1 MHSRTTTL
9 AFCITAALYYSG
21 AAMAAGQEQQAA
33 PQAAPNAPSS
43 TTELDTITVTGYRA
57 SLEKSQAVKRS
68 ANSIVDAI
76 SAEDIGKFPDINAA
90 ESLSHLPGISVDR
103 QFGEGEKVSINGTD
117 PALNRVLL
125 NGQTIASGD
134 WGGNPTDTS
143 GRTFNYTLL
152 SPEIIGLMEV
162 YKTPEAR
169 IDEGSIGGTVI
180 VHTRKPLDL
189 PKNTIR
195 GSIGY
200 NYNDRSEEGNPR
212 GSALW
217 SWKND
222 DETFGALIS
231 ATHDKQDLA
240 RAGIEYFGYTTGANI
255 PASATITGDGSDV
268 ATARVPAGISSA
280 FFQQTRERSGLQ
292 GALQWKPNEQNEF
305 NLTGLYIKGKYNNFS
320 QARYVCPNCSSPA
333 ADGSLDAN
341 GNQVQINNM
350 RLIDR
355 ATVQDGVVTSANF
368 ADNGLAQPYS
378 QLDTIYR
385 ESTVTTKSL
394 NLRHDWSGEKWVFTT
409 QGGYTEAT
417 GGKNPEYLMKY
428 LMQDGGYNYAF
439 DGRNTAVNY
448 ENGGAANW
456 VLPGNPAG
464 LAPGQVGNVP
474 GTGTPIMQAGGI
486 AYQKSKD
493 DEKYFQWDASRD
505 LEWGPFTKL
514 QFGYKYINHNNGVEA
529 RGNRI
534 NSTDAVS
541 LTQFNPGRTPSSLY
555 DGLGASGDLTN
566 WSTASLDSVR
576 NYLLSQPQGPYLT
589 DFGAS
594 FQVKEITQNVYT
606 QLNFESGQWR
616 GNVGV
621 RLVDTTNKSEF
632 WQSNDGGAN
641 FDRVA
646 ETNDY
651 RKALPSFNI
660 AYDVTDDAVLRFS
673 AAKVIARPRYADLAG
688 TFTINSGTGDLTAN
702 GGNPDLNPYESTN
715 YDLAAE
721 WYFAPSSMLS
731 GEVFYRDI
739 SSYIVSTTTT
749 QPLNP
754 APPARPGDYQVTTP
768 VNVSDAKVTGVSVN
782 YQQTFGLGFGLQA
795 NYTFAESDSSS
806 GLNLPYL
813 SRDTYNVIPYWEHG
827 DWTVRVNYSYRSKYF
842 TQIGRLQSRDFAD
855 AYKQLDLN
863 ASYQI
868 TDYMGITFG
877 ATNLLDSTYRVFS
890 NTRDTPTAFY
900 KNGRGYQAQLNF
912 KF

>member
-1 MHSRTTTL
+1 MNSRTTTL
-9 AFCITAALYYSG
+9 AISIMAALYLSG
-21 AAMAAGQEQQAA
+21 NAMAQEA
-33 PQAAPNAPSS
+33 PASS
-43 TTELDTITVTGYRA
+43 AQSKNVQELDTITVTGYRA
-57 SLEKSQAVKRS
+57 SLEKSQSVKRS

-76 SAEDIGKFPDINAA
+76 SAEDIGKFPDTNAA
-90 ESLSHLPGISVDR
+90 ESLAHLPGISVDR

-134 WGGNPTDTS
+134 WGGNPSDTS

-180 VHTRKPLDL
+180 VNTRKPLDL

-195 GSIGY
+195 GSVGY

-231 ATHDKQDLA
+231 ATHDKQDIS
-240 RAGIEYFGYTTGANI
+240 RAGIEYFGYTTGADI
-255 PASATITGDGSDV
+255 PRTATITGDGSNV

-280 FFQQTRERSGLQ
+280 FFQQTRERNGLQ
-292 GALQWKPNEQNEF
+292 AALQWKPDAQNEV
-305 NLTGLYIKGKYNNFS
+305 NLTGIYIKGKYNNYS
-320 QARYVCPNCSSPA
+320 QARYVCPGCGSQAS
-333 ADGSLDAN
+333 DGSGNVPNLALVSQAN
-341 GNQVQINNM
+341 VQN
-350 RLIDR
+350 
-355 ATVQDGVVTSANF
+355 GVVTSATVSDS
-368 ADNGLAQPYS
+368 ALVQPYA
-378 QLDTIYR
+378 QLDTNYR

-409 QGGYTEAT
+409 QVGDTQAT
-417 GGKNPEYLMKY
+417 GGKSPEYLMKY

-439 DGRNTAVNY
+439 DGSHTAVNY
-448 ENGGAANW
+448 DNGGAANW
-456 VLPGNPAG
+456 TLPGNAAGLPAG
-464 LAPGQVGNVP
+464 STADGV
-474 GTGTPIMQAGGI
+474 MQAGGI
-486 AYQKSKD
+486 YYQKSKD
-493 DEKYFQWDASRD
+493 EEKYFQWDAARD
-505 LEWGPFTKL
+505 LQWGPFTKL
-514 QFGYKYINHNNGVEA
+514 QFGYKYINHNNGVDA

-534 NSTDAVS
+534 NTTDPIS
-541 LTQFNPGRTPSSLY
+541 LTQFNPGTTPSGLY
-555 DGLGASGDLTN
+555 DGLGASGDLTT
-566 WSTASLDSVR
+566 WPTADLSAVR
-576 NYLLSQPQGPYLT
+576 RYLLAQPQGPYST

-594 FQVKEITQNVYT
+594 FDVKEITQDAYT

-621 RLVDTTNKSEF
+621 RLLDTTDKSEY
-632 WQSNDGGAN
+632 WQSEDNN
-641 FDRVA
+641 VTFSHVA
-646 ETNDY
+646 ETHEY
-651 RKALPSFNI
+651 RKALPSFNV
-660 AYDVTDDAVLRFS
+660 AYDLADDAVLRFS
-673 AAKVIARPRYADLAG
+673 AAKVMARPRYADLAG
-688 TFTINSGTGDLTAN
+688 SFTVSSGNGNLTGS
-702 GGNPDLNPYESTN
+702 GGNPDLKPYESTN

-739 SSYIVSTTTT
+739 SSYIVSTTVAEQRPAT
-749 QPLNP
+749 PLNP
-754 APPARPGDYQVTTP
+754 AGIYQVTTP
-768 VNVSDAKVTGVSVN
+768 TNASNAKVKGASIN
-782 YQQTFGLGFGLQA
+782 YQQTLGLGFGLQA
-795 NYTFAESDSSS
+795 NYTFAKSDASS

-813 SRDTYNVIPYWEHG
+813 SRDTYNVIPYWEHD

-842 TQIGRLQSRDFAD
+842 TQIGRLGSEDFAD
-855 AYKQLDLN
+855 SYKQLDLT

-877 ATNLLDSTYRVFS
+877 ATNLLDSTYRLYS
-890 NTRDTPTAFY
+890 GSKDTPTAFY
-900 KNGRGYQAQLNF
+900 KNGRGYTAQLNF

>member
-9 AFCITAALYYSG
+9 ALCITAALYCSG
-21 AAMAAGQEQQAA
+21 SAMAAGQEQQAPA
-33 PQAAPNAPSS
+33 STPSA

-76 SAEDIGKFPDINAA
+76 SAEDIGKFPDVNAA

-195 GSIGY
+195 GSVGY

-255 PASATITGDGSDV
+255 PPTATITGDGSDV
-268 ATARVPAGISSA
+268 ATARVPAGINSA
-280 FFQQTRERSGLQ
+280 FFQQTRERSGVQ
-292 GALQWKPNEQNEF
+292 GALQWKPDEQNEF

-320 QARYVCPNCSSPA
+320 ESRYMCPACGSPA
-333 ADGSLDAN
+333 ADGS
-341 GNQVQINNM
+341 GESINNL
-350 RLIDR
+350 RLVTQ
-355 ATVQDGVVTSANF
+355 ANVQNGVVTSATVS
-368 ADNGLAQPYS
+368 DGGLAQPYA
-378 QLDTIYR
+378 QLDANYR

-409 QGGYTEAT
+409 QVGDTQAT
-417 GGKNPEYLMKY
+417 GGKNPEYLMKF
-428 LMQDGGYNYAF
+428 LMTDGGYNYAF
-439 DGRNTAVNY
+439 DGSHTAVNY
-448 ENGGAANW
+448 DNGSASNW
-456 VLPGNPAG
+456 TLPGNTAGLPAG
-464 LAPGQVGNVP
+464 STADGV
-474 GTGTPIMQAGGI
+474 MQAGGI
-486 AYQKSKD
+486 YYQKSKD
-493 DEKYFQWDASRD
+493 EEKYFQWDAARD
-505 LEWGPFTKL
+505 LAVGPFTKL
-514 QFGYKYINHNNGVEA
+514 LFGYKYINHNNGVDA

-534 NSTDAVS
+534 NTTDPIS
-541 LTQFNPGRTPSSLY
+541 LTQFNPGSTPSSLY
-555 DGLGASGDLTN
+555 DGLGASGDLTT
-566 WSTASLDSVR
+566 WPTADLGAVR
-576 NYLLSQPQGPYLT
+576 RYLLSQPQGPYTT
-589 DFGAS
+589 DFGGS
-594 FQVKEITQNVYT
+594 FDVKEITQNVYT

-621 RLVDTTNKSEF
+621 RLLDTTDKSEY
-632 WQSNDGGAN
+632 WQSPDNGQSYS
-641 FDRVA
+641 RVA
-646 ETNDY
+646 ETHDY

-660 AYDVTDDAVLRFS
+660 AYDVTDDTVLRFS
-673 AAKVIARPRYADLAG
+673 AAKVLARPRYADLAG
-688 TFTINSGTGDLTAN
+688 SFTVNSGNGNLTAS
-702 GGNPDLNPYESTN
+702 GGNPDLRPYESTN

-739 SSYIVSTTTT
+739 SSYIVSTTVAEQRPATS
-749 QPLNP
+749 LNP
-754 APPARPGDYQVTTP
+754 AGLYQVTTP
-768 VNVSDAKVTGVSVN
+768 TNASDAKVKGASIN
-782 YQQTFGLGFGLQA
+782 YQQAFGLGFGLQA
-795 NYTFAESDSSS
+795 NYTFAKSDAST

-842 TQIGRLQSRDFAD
+842 TQIGRLGSEDFAD
-855 AYKQLDLN
+855 SYKQLDLT

-868 TDYMGITFG
+868 TDYMGLTFG
-877 ATNLLDSTYRVFS
+877 ATNLLDSTYRLYS
-890 NTRDTPTAFY
+890 GTRDTPTAFY

>member
-9 AFCITAALYYSG
+9 ALCITAALYCSG
-21 AAMAAGQEQQAA
+21 SAMAAGQEQQAPA
-33 PQAAPNAPSS
+33 STPSA
-43 TTELDTITVTGYRA
+43 TTDLDTITVTGYRA
-57 SLEKSQAVKRS
+57 SLEKSQSVKRA

-76 SAEDIGKFPDINAA
+76 SAEDIGKFPDTNAA
-90 ESLSHLPGISVDR
+90 ESLAHVPGISVDR

-134 WGGNPTDTS
+134 WGGNPSDTS

-195 GSIGY
+195 GSVGY
-200 NYNDRSEEGNPR
+200 NYNDRSKEGNPR

-240 RAGIEYFGYTTGANI
+240 RAGIEYFGYTTGDKI
-255 PASATITGDGSDV
+255 PPTATITGDGSNV

-280 FFQQTRERSGLQ
+280 FFQQTRERNGLQ
-292 GALQWKPNEQNEF
+292 GALQWKPDENNEF
-305 NLTGLYIKGKYNNFS
+305 NLTGIYIKGKYNNYS
-320 QARYVCPNCSSPA
+320 QARYVCPACN
-333 ADGSLDAN
+333 DDLKKVTRAN
-341 GNQVQINNM
+341 VEN
-350 RLIDR
+350 
-355 ATVQDGVVTSANF
+355 GVVTSATVS
-368 ADNGLAQPYS
+368 DNTQGGVNDQPYA
-378 QLDTIYR
+378 QMDTNYR

-409 QGGYTEAT
+409 QIGDTEAT

-448 ENGGAANW
+448 DNGGAANW
-456 VLPGNPAG
+456 ALPGNAAGLPAG
-464 LAPGQVGNVP
+464 STANGV
-474 GTGTPIMQAGGI
+474 MQAGGI
-486 AYQKSKD
+486 YYQKSKD
-493 DEKYFQWDASRD
+493 QEKYFQWDASRD
-505 LEWGPFTKL
+505 LALGPFNKL
-514 QFGYKYINHNNGVEA
+514 QFGYKYINHDNGVDA

-534 NSTDAVS
+534 NTTDPVS
-541 LTQFNPGRTPSSLY
+541 LTQFNPGSTPSSLY
-555 DGLGASGDLTN
+555 DGLGASGDLTT
-566 WSTASLDSVR
+566 WPTADLGAVR
-576 NYLLSQPQGPYLT
+576 RYLLSQPQGPYNT
-589 DFGAS
+589 DFGGS
-594 FQVKEITQNVYT
+594 FDVKEITQNAYT

-621 RLVDTTNKSEF
+621 RLLDTTDKSEY
-632 WQSNDGGAN
+632 WQSPDNGQSYS
-641 FDRVA
+641 RVA
-646 ETNDY
+646 ETHEY

-673 AAKVIARPRYADLAG
+673 VAKVMARPRYADLAG
-688 TFTINSGTGDLTAN
+688 SFTVNSGNGNLTAS
-702 GGNPDLNPYESTN
+702 GGNPDLKPYESTN

-739 SSYIVSTTTT
+739 SSYIVSTTVAEQRPATS
-749 QPLNP
+749 LNP
-754 APPARPGDYQVTTP
+754 AGLYQVTTP
-768 VNVSDAKVTGVSVN
+768 TNASDAKVKGASIN

-795 NYTFAESDSSS
+795 NYTFAKSDAST

-842 TQIGRLQSRDFAD
+842 TQLGRLASEDFAD
-855 AYKQLDLN
+855 SYKQLDLT

-868 TDYMGITFG
+868 TDYMGVTFG
-877 ATNLLDSTYRVFS
+877 ATNLLDSTYKLYS
-890 NTRDTPTAFY
+890 GTRDTPTAFY

>member
-9 AFCITAALYYSG
+9 ALCITAALYCSG
-21 AAMAAGQEQQAA
+21 SAMAAGQEQQA
-33 PQAAPNAPSS
+33 PAATPSA

-57 SLEKSQAVKRS
+57 SLEKSQSVKRS

-195 GSIGY
+195 GSVGY

-240 RAGIEYFGYTTGANI
+240 RAGIEYFGYTTGQGI
-255 PASATITGDGSDV
+255 PPTATITGDGSDV

-280 FFQQTRERSGLQ
+280 FFQQTRERSGVQ

-320 QARYVCPNCSSPA
+320 QARYVCPACNDDRQKITS
-333 ADGSLDAN
+333 AN
-341 GNQVQINNM
+341 VEN
-350 RLIDR
+350 
-355 ATVQDGVVTSANF
+355 GVVTSATVSDG
-368 ADNGLAQPYS
+368 AAGQPYA
-378 QLDTIYR
+378 QLDANYR

-394 NLRHDWSGEKWVFTT
+394 NLRHDWSGEKWVFTSQVGST
-409 QGGYTEAT
+409 QAT
-417 GGKNPEYLMKY
+417 GGKNPEYLMKF

-439 DGRNTAVNY
+439 DGQNTSVNY
-448 ENGGAANW
+448 DNGGASNW

-464 LAPGQVGNVP
+464 LAPGQQGNIP
-474 GTGTPIMQAGGI
+474 GTNTGIMQAGGI

-493 DEKYFQWDASRD
+493 EEKYFQWDASRD

-514 QFGYKYINHNNGVEA
+514 QFGYKYINHNNGVDA

-541 LTQFNPGRTPSSLY
+541 LTQFNPGSTPSSLY
-555 DGLGASGDLTN
+555 DGLGASGDLTT
-566 WSTASLDSVR
+566 WPTANLNAVR
-576 NYLLSQPQGPYLT
+576 NYLLSQPQGPYRT

-621 RLVDTTNKSEF
+621 RLVDTTDKSEF
-632 WQSNDGGAN
+632 WQSNDGGTN

-660 AYDVTDDAVLRFS
+660 AYDITDDTVLRFS

-702 GGNPDLNPYESTN
+702 GGNPDLKPYESTN

-749 QPLNP
+749 QQLNP
-754 APPARPGDYQVTTP
+754 APPAIAGLYQVTTP
-768 VNVSDAKVTGVSVN
+768 VNVSDAKVKGVSVN

-842 TQIGRLQSRDFAD
+842 TQIGRLESRDFAD

>member
-1 MHSRTTTL
+1 
-9 AFCITAALYYSG
+9 
-21 AAMAAGQEQQAA
+21 MAAGQEQQA
-33 PQAAPNAPSS
+33 PAATPSA

-57 SLEKSQAVKRS
+57 SLEKSQSVKRS

-195 GSIGY
+195 GSVGY

-268 ATARVPAGISSA
+268 ATARVPAGINSA
-280 FFQQTRERSGLQ
+280 FFQQTRERSGVQ

-320 QARYVCPNCSSPA
+320 ESRYVCPACNNDLQKVTS
-333 ADGSLDAN
+333 AN
-341 GNQVQINNM
+341 VQN
-350 RLIDR
+350 
-355 ATVQDGVVTSANF
+355 GVVTSATF
-368 ADNGLAQPYS
+368 GDGAAGQPYA
-378 QLDTIYR
+378 QLDANYR

-409 QGGYTEAT
+409 QVGDTKAT
-417 GGKNPEYLMKY
+417 GGKNPEYLMKF
-428 LMQDGGYNYAF
+428 LMTDGGYNYAF
-439 DGRNTAVNY
+439 DGQNTAVNY
-448 ENGGAANW
+448 DNGGASNW
-456 VLPGNPAG
+456 TLPGSPAG
-464 LAPGQVGNVP
+464 LPAGSQDSSA
-474 GTGTPIMQAGGI
+474 MQAGGI
-486 AYQKSKD
+486 FYQKSTD
-493 DEKYFQWDASRD
+493 EEKYFQWDAARD
-505 LEWGPFTKL
+505 LELGPFTKL
-514 QFGYKYINHNNGVEA
+514 LFGYKYINHNNGVDA

-534 NSTDAVS
+534 NTTDAIS
-541 LTQFNPGRTPSSLY
+541 LTQFNPGTTPSGLY
-555 DGLGASGDLTN
+555 DGLGASGDLTT
-566 WSTASLDSVR
+566 WPTASLNSIR
-576 NYLLSQPQGPYLT
+576 NYLLSQPQGAYRPDY
-589 DFGAS
+589 GSS
-594 FQVKEITQNVYT
+594 FEVKEITQNFYT
-606 QLNFESGQWR
+606 QLNYETGKWR

-621 RLVDTTNKSEF
+621 RLVDTTDKSLY
-632 WQSNDGGAN
+632 WQTADGGTN
-641 FDRVA
+641 YSRVA

-660 AYDVTDDAVLRFS
+660 AYDITDDAVLRFS
-673 AAKVIARPRYADLAG
+673 AAKVIARPRYGDLAG
-688 TFTINSGTGDLTAN
+688 TFSINSANGNLTAG
-702 GGNPDLNPYESTN
+702 GGNPDLKPYESTN

-739 SSYIVSTTTT
+739 SSYIVNTTSQQQLTDPISGNSGLYT
-749 QPLNP
+749 
-754 APPARPGDYQVTTP
+754 VTSP
-768 VNVSDAKVTGVSVN
+768 INVSDAKVKGVSVN
-782 YQQTFGLGFGLQA
+782 YQQSLGLGFGVQA

-813 SRDTYNVIPYWEHG
+813 SRDTYNIIPYWEHG
-827 DWTVRVNYSYRSKYF
+827 DWMVRVNYSFRSKYF
-842 TQIGRLQSRDFAD
+842 TQIGRLASQDFAD
-855 AYKQLDLN
+855 SYKQLDLT

-877 ATNLLDSTYRVFS
+877 ATNLLDSTYRLFS
-890 NTRDTPTAFY
+890 NTRSTPTAFY

>member
-1 MHSRTTTL
+1 
-9 AFCITAALYYSG
+9 
-21 AAMAAGQEQQAA
+21 MAAGQEQQAA
-33 PQAAPNAPSS
+33 AGTTPSA

-195 GSIGY
+195 GSVGY

-268 ATARVPAGISSA
+268 ATARVPAGINSA
-280 FFQQTRERSGLQ
+280 FFQQTRERSGVQ

-305 NLTGLYIKGKYNNFS
+305 NLTGLYIKGEYNNFS
-320 QARYVCPNCSSPA
+320 ESRYVCPACNNDLQKVTS
-333 ADGSLDAN
+333 AN
-341 GNQVQINNM
+341 VQN
-350 RLIDR
+350 
-355 ATVQDGVVTSANF
+355 GVVTSATF
-368 ADNGLAQPYS
+368 GDGAAGQPYA
-378 QLDTIYR
+378 QLDANYR

-409 QGGYTEAT
+409 QVGDTKAT
-417 GGKNPEYLMKY
+417 GGKNPEYLMKF
-428 LMQDGGYNYAF
+428 LMTDGGYNYAF
-439 DGRNTAVNY
+439 DGQNTAVNY
-448 ENGGAANW
+448 DNGGASNW
-456 VLPGNPAG
+456 TLPGSPAG
-464 LAPGQVGNVP
+464 LPAGSQDSSA
-474 GTGTPIMQAGGI
+474 MQAGGI
-486 AYQKSKD
+486 FYQKSTD
-493 DEKYFQWDASRD
+493 EEKYFQWDAARD
-505 LEWGPFTKL
+505 LELGPFTKL
-514 QFGYKYINHNNGVEA
+514 LFGYKYINHNNGVDA

-534 NSTDAVS
+534 NTTDAIS
-541 LTQFNPGRTPSSLY
+541 LTQFNPGTTPSGLY
-555 DGLGASGDLTN
+555 DGLGASGDLTT
-566 WSTASLDSVR
+566 WPTASLNSIR
-576 NYLLSQPQGPYLT
+576 NYLLSQPQGPYRP
-589 DFGAS
+589 DYGSS
-594 FQVKEITQNVYT
+594 FEVKEITQNFYT
-606 QLNFESGQWR
+606 QLNYETGKWR

-621 RLVDTTNKSEF
+621 RLVDTTDKSLY
-632 WQSNDGGAN
+632 WQTADGGTN
-641 FDRVA
+641 YSRVA
-646 ETNDY
+646 ENNDY

-660 AYDVTDDAVLRFS
+660 AYDITDDAVLRFS
-673 AAKVIARPRYADLAG
+673 AAKVIARPRYGDLAG
-688 TFTINSGTGDLTAN
+688 TFSINSANGNLTAG
-702 GGNPDLNPYESTN
+702 GGNPDLKPYESTN

-739 SSYIVSTTTT
+739 SSYIVNTTSQQQLTDPISGNSGIYT
-749 QPLNP
+749 
-754 APPARPGDYQVTTP
+754 VTSP
-768 VNVSDAKVTGVSVN
+768 INVSDAKVKGVSVN
-782 YQQTFGLGFGLQA
+782 YQQSLGLGFGVQA

-813 SRDTYNVIPYWEHG
+813 SRDTYNIIPYWEHG
-827 DWTVRVNYSYRSKYF
+827 DWMVRVNYSFRSKYF
-842 TQIGRLQSRDFAD
+842 TQIGRLASQDFAD
-855 AYKQLDLN
+855 SYKQLDLT

-877 ATNLLDSTYRVFS
+877 ATNLLDSTYRLFS
-890 NTRDTPTAFY
+890 NTRSTPTAFY

>member
-9 AFCITAALYYSG
+9 ALCITAALYCSG
-21 AAMAAGQEQQAA
+21 SAMAAGQEQQAT
-33 PQAAPNAPSS
+33 PSAPSA

-240 RAGIEYFGYTTGANI
+240 RAGIEYFGYTTGEGI

-320 QARYVCPNCSSPA
+320 QARYVCPACNDDRQKITS
-333 ADGSLDAN
+333 AN
-341 GNQVQINNM
+341 VEN
-350 RLIDR
+350 
-355 ATVQDGVVTSANF
+355 GVVTSATVSDG
-368 ADNGLAQPYS
+368 AAGQPYA
-378 QLDTIYR
+378 QLDANYR

-409 QGGYTEAT
+409 QVGNTEAT
-417 GGKNPEYLMKY
+417 GGKNPEYLMKF

-439 DGRNTAVNY
+439 DGQNTAVNY
-448 ENGGAANW
+448 DNGGASNW

-464 LAPGQVGNVP
+464 LAPGQQGNVP
-474 GTGTPIMQAGGI
+474 GTNNGIMQAGGI

-493 DEKYFQWDASRD
+493 EEKYFQWDASRD
-505 LEWGPFTKL
+505 LELGPFTKL
-514 QFGYKYINHNNGVEA
+514 QFGYKYINHNNGVDA

-541 LTQFNPGRTPSSLY
+541 LTQFNPGSTPSSLY
-555 DGLGASGDLTN
+555 DGLGASGDLTT
-566 WSTASLDSVR
+566 WPTASLNSVR
-576 NYLLSQPQGPYLT
+576 NYLLSQPQGPYRT

-621 RLVDTTNKSEF
+621 RLVDTTDKSEF
-632 WQSNDGGAN
+632 WQSNDGGTN

-660 AYDVTDDAVLRFS
+660 AYDITDDTVLRFS

-702 GGNPDLNPYESTN
+702 GGNPDLKPYESTN

-739 SSYIVSTTTT
+739 SSYIVSTTTS
-749 QPLNP
+749 QQLNP
-754 APPARPGDYQVTTP
+754 APPAIAGLYQVTTP

>member
-9 AFCITAALYYSG
+9 ALCITAALYCSG
-21 AAMAAGQEQQAA
+21 SAMAAGQEQQA
-33 PQAAPNAPSS
+33 PAATPSA

-57 SLEKSQAVKRS
+57 SLEKSQSVKRS

-195 GSIGY
+195 GSVGY

-268 ATARVPAGISSA
+268 ATARVPAGINSA
-280 FFQQTRERSGLQ
+280 FFQQTRERSGVQ

-320 QARYVCPNCSSPA
+320 ESRYVCPACNNDLQKVTS
-333 ADGSLDAN
+333 AN
-341 GNQVQINNM
+341 VQN
-350 RLIDR
+350 
-355 ATVQDGVVTSANF
+355 GVVTSATF
-368 ADNGLAQPYS
+368 GDGAAGQPYA
-378 QLDTIYR
+378 QLDANYR

-409 QGGYTEAT
+409 QVGDTKAT
-417 GGKNPEYLMKY
+417 GGKNPEYLMKF
-428 LMQDGGYNYAF
+428 LMTDGGYNYAF
-439 DGRNTAVNY
+439 DGQNTAVNY
-448 ENGGAANW
+448 DNGGASNW
-456 VLPGNPAG
+456 TLPGSPAG
-464 LAPGQVGNVP
+464 LPAGSQDSSA
-474 GTGTPIMQAGGI
+474 MQAGGI
-486 AYQKSKD
+486 FYQKSTD
-493 DEKYFQWDASRD
+493 EEKYFQWDAARD
-505 LEWGPFTKL
+505 LELGPFTKL
-514 QFGYKYINHNNGVEA
+514 LFGYKYINHNNGVDA

-534 NSTDAVS
+534 NTTDAIS
-541 LTQFNPGRTPSSLY
+541 LTQFNPGTTPSGLY
-555 DGLGASGDLTN
+555 DGLGASGDLTT
-566 WSTASLDSVR
+566 WPTASLNSIR
-576 NYLLSQPQGPYLT
+576 NYLLSQPQGAYRPDY
-589 DFGAS
+589 GSS
-594 FQVKEITQNVYT
+594 FEVKEITQNFYT
-606 QLNFESGQWR
+606 QLNYETGKWR

-621 RLVDTTNKSEF
+621 RLVDTTDKSLY
-632 WQSNDGGAN
+632 WQTADGGTN
-641 FDRVA
+641 YSRVA

-660 AYDVTDDAVLRFS
+660 AYDITDDAVLRFS
-673 AAKVIARPRYADLAG
+673 AAKVIARPRYGDLAG
-688 TFTINSGTGDLTAN
+688 TFSINSANGNLTAG
-702 GGNPDLNPYESTN
+702 GGNPDLKPYESTN

-739 SSYIVSTTTT
+739 SSYIVNTTSQQQLTDPISGNSGIYT
-749 QPLNP
+749 
-754 APPARPGDYQVTTP
+754 VTSP
-768 VNVSDAKVTGVSVN
+768 INVSDAKVKGVSVN
-782 YQQTFGLGFGLQA
+782 YQQSLGLGFGVQA

-813 SRDTYNVIPYWEHG
+813 SRDTYNIIPYWEHG
-827 DWTVRVNYSYRSKYF
+827 DWMVRVNYSFRSKYF
-842 TQIGRLQSRDFAD
+842 TQIGRLASQDFAD
-855 AYKQLDLN
+855 SYKQLDLT

-877 ATNLLDSTYRVFS
+877 ATNLLDSTYRLFS
-890 NTRDTPTAFY
+890 NTRSTPTAFY

>member
-9 AFCITAALYYSG
+9 ALCITAALYCSG
-21 AAMAAGQEQQAA
+21 SAMAAGQEQQAPA
-33 PQAAPNAPSS
+33 GTTPSA

-240 RAGIEYFGYTTGANI
+240 RAGIEYFGYTTGAGI
-255 PASATITGDGSDV
+255 PPTATITGDGSDV

-320 QARYVCPNCSSPA
+320 QARYVCPACN
-333 ADGSLDAN
+333 DDRQKITQAN
-341 GNQVQINNM
+341 VQN
-350 RLIDR
+350 
-355 ATVQDGVVTSANF
+355 GVVTSATVSDG
-368 ADNGLAQPYS
+368 AAGQPYA
-378 QLDTIYR
+378 QLDANYR

-409 QGGYTEAT
+409 QAGYTEAT

-439 DGRNTAVNY
+439 DGSNTSVNY
-448 ENGGAANW
+448 DNGGASNW
-456 VLPGNPAG
+456 ALPGNPAG
-464 LAPGQVGNVP
+464 LAPGQEGNIP
-474 GTGTPIMQAGGI
+474 GTTTGIMQAGGI

-493 DEKYFQWDASRD
+493 DEKYFQWDAARD

-514 QFGYKYINHNNGVEA
+514 QFGYKYINHNNGVDA

-534 NSTDAVS
+534 NTTDPVS
-541 LTQFNPGRTPSSLY
+541 LTQFNPGTTPSSLY
-555 DGLGASGDLTN
+555 DGLGASGDLTT
-566 WSTASLDSVR
+566 WPTANLGAVR
-576 NYLLSQPQGPYLT
+576 SYLLSQPQGPYRT

-594 FQVKEITQNVYT
+594 FDVKEITQNVYT
-606 QLNFESGQWR
+606 QLNYETGKWR

-621 RLVDTTNKSEF
+621 RLVDTTDKSQF
-632 WQSNDGGAN
+632 WQSNDGGTS
-641 FDRVA
+641 FQRVA

-660 AYDVTDDAVLRFS
+660 AYDITDDTVLRFS

-688 TFTINSGTGDLTAN
+688 TFTVNSGNGNLTAN
-702 GGNPDLNPYESTN
+702 GGNPDLKPYESTN

-739 SSYIVSTTTT
+739 SSYIVNTTVT
-749 QPLNP
+749 QQLNP
-754 APPARPGDYQVTTP
+754 APPAIAGLYQVTTP
-768 VNVSDAKVTGVSVN
+768 VNVSDAKVKGVSVN
-782 YQQTFGLGFGLQA
+782 YQQSFGLGFGLQA

-827 DWTVRVNYSYRSKYF
+827 DWMVRVNYSYRSKYF
-842 TQIGRLQSRDFAD
+842 TQIGRLESRDFAD

-868 TDYMGITFG
+868 TDYMGITVG

>member
-9 AFCITAALYYSG
+9 ALCITAALYCSG
-21 AAMAAGQEQQAA
+21 SAMAAGQEQQA
-33 PQAAPNAPSS
+33 PAATPSA

-57 SLEKSQAVKRS
+57 SLEKSQSVKRS

-195 GSIGY
+195 GSVGY

-268 ATARVPAGISSA
+268 ATARVPAGINSA
-280 FFQQTRERSGLQ
+280 FFQQTRERSGVQ

-320 QARYVCPNCSSPA
+320 ESRYVCPACNNDLQKVTS
-333 ADGSLDAN
+333 AN
-341 GNQVQINNM
+341 VQN
-350 RLIDR
+350 
-355 ATVQDGVVTSANF
+355 GVVTSATF
-368 ADNGLAQPYS
+368 GDGAAGQPYA
-378 QLDTIYR
+378 QLDANYR

-409 QGGYTEAT
+409 QVGDTKAT
-417 GGKNPEYLMKY
+417 GGKNPEYLMKF
-428 LMQDGGYNYAF
+428 LMTDGGYNYAF
-439 DGRNTAVNY
+439 DGQNTAVNY
-448 ENGGAANW
+448 DNGGASNW
-456 VLPGNPAG
+456 TLPGSPAG
-464 LAPGQVGNVP
+464 LPAGSQDSSA
-474 GTGTPIMQAGGI
+474 MQAGGI
-486 AYQKSKD
+486 FYQKSTD
-493 DEKYFQWDASRD
+493 EEKYFQWDAARD
-505 LEWGPFTKL
+505 LELGPFTKL
-514 QFGYKYINHNNGVEA
+514 LFGYKYINHNNGVDA

-534 NSTDAVS
+534 NTTDAIS
-541 LTQFNPGRTPSSLY
+541 LTQFNPGTTPSGLY
-555 DGLGASGDLTN
+555 DGLGASGDLTT
-566 WSTASLDSVR
+566 WPTASLNSIR
-576 NYLLSQPQGPYLT
+576 NYLLSQPQGPYRP
-589 DFGAS
+589 DYGSS
-594 FQVKEITQNVYT
+594 FEVKEITQNFYT
-606 QLNFESGQWR
+606 QLNYETGKWR

-621 RLVDTTNKSEF
+621 RLVDTTDKSLY
-632 WQSNDGGAN
+632 WQTADGGTN
-641 FDRVA
+641 YSRVA

-660 AYDVTDDAVLRFS
+660 AYDITDDAVLRFS
-673 AAKVIARPRYADLAG
+673 AAKVIARPRYGDLAG
-688 TFTINSGTGDLTAN
+688 TFSINSANGNLTAG
-702 GGNPDLNPYESTN
+702 GGNPDLKPYESTN

-739 SSYIVSTTTT
+739 SSYIVNTTSQQQLTDPISGNSGIYT
-749 QPLNP
+749 
-754 APPARPGDYQVTTP
+754 VTSP
-768 VNVSDAKVTGVSVN
+768 INVSDAKVKGVSVN
-782 YQQTFGLGFGLQA
+782 YQQSLGLGFGVQA

-813 SRDTYNVIPYWEHG
+813 SRDTYNIIPYWEHG
-827 DWTVRVNYSYRSKYF
+827 DWMVRVNYSFRSKYF
-842 TQIGRLQSRDFAD
+842 TQIGRLASQDFAD
-855 AYKQLDLN
+855 SYKQLDLT

-877 ATNLLDSTYRVFS
+877 ATNLLDSTYRLFS
-890 NTRDTPTAFY
+890 NTRSTPTAFY

>member
-9 AFCITAALYYSG
+9 ALCITAALYCSG
-21 AAMAAGQEQQAA
+21 SAMAAGQEQQAPA
-33 PQAAPNAPSS
+33 GTTPSA

-189 PKNTIR
+189 PKNTVR
-195 GSIGY
+195 GSVGY

-240 RAGIEYFGYTTGANI
+240 RAGIEYFGYTTGEGI

-320 QARYVCPNCSSPA
+320 QARYVCPACN
-333 ADGSLDAN
+333 DDRQKITQAN
-341 GNQVQINNM
+341 VQN
-350 RLIDR
+350 
-355 ATVQDGVVTSANF
+355 GVVTSATVSDG
-368 ADNGLAQPYS
+368 AAGQPYA
-378 QLDTIYR
+378 QLDANYR

-409 QGGYTEAT
+409 QAGYTEAT

-439 DGRNTAVNY
+439 DGRNTSVNY
-448 ENGGAANW
+448 DNGGASNW
-456 VLPGNPAG
+456 ALPGNPAG
-464 LAPGQVGNVP
+464 LAPGQEGNIP
-474 GTGTPIMQAGGI
+474 GTTTGIMQAGGI

-493 DEKYFQWDASRD
+493 DEKYFQWDAARD

-514 QFGYKYINHNNGVEA
+514 QFGYKYINHNNGVDA

-534 NSTDAVS
+534 NTTDPVS
-541 LTQFNPGRTPSSLY
+541 LTQFNPGGTPSSLY
-555 DGLGASGDLTN
+555 DGLGASGDLTT
-566 WSTASLDSVR
+566 WPTANLSAVR
-576 NYLLSQPQGPYLT
+576 SYLLSQPQGAYRT

-594 FQVKEITQNVYT
+594 FDVKEITQNVYT

-621 RLVDTTNKSEF
+621 RLVDTTDKSQF
-632 WQSNDGGAN
+632 WQSNDGGTS
-641 FDRVA
+641 FQRVA

-660 AYDVTDDAVLRFS
+660 AYDITDDTVLRFS

-688 TFTINSGTGDLTAN
+688 TFTVNSGNGNLTAN
-702 GGNPDLNPYESTN
+702 GGNPDLKPYESTN

-739 SSYIVSTTTT
+739 SSYIVNTTVT
-749 QPLNP
+749 QQLNP
-754 APPARPGDYQVTTP
+754 APPAVAGLYQVTTP
-768 VNVSDAKVTGVSVN
+768 VNVSDAKVKGVSVN
-782 YQQTFGLGFGLQA
+782 YQQSFGLGFGLQA

-842 TQIGRLQSRDFAD
+842 TQIGRLESRDFAD

>member
-9 AFCITAALYYSG
+9 ALCITAALYCSG
-21 AAMAAGQEQQAA
+21 SAMAAGQEQQAPA
-33 PQAAPNAPSS
+33 GTTPSA

-189 PKNTIR
+189 PKNTVR
-195 GSIGY
+195 GSVGY

-240 RAGIEYFGYTTGANI
+240 RAGIEYFGYTTGAGI
-255 PASATITGDGSDV
+255 PPTATITGDGSDV

-292 GALQWKPNEQNEF
+292 GALQWKPDEQNEF
-305 NLTGLYIKGKYNNFS
+305 NLTGIYIKGKYNNFS
-320 QARYVCPNCSSPA
+320 QARYVCPACN
-333 ADGSLDAN
+333 DDRQKITQAN
-341 GNQVQINNM
+341 VQN
-350 RLIDR
+350 
-355 ATVQDGVVTSANF
+355 GVVTSATVS
-368 ADNGLAQPYS
+368 DNTRGGVNDQPYA
-378 QLDTIYR
+378 QLDANYR
-385 ESTVTTKSL
+385 DSTVTTKSL

-409 QGGYTEAT
+409 QVGDTQAT
-417 GGKNPEYLMKY
+417 GGKNPEYLMKF

-439 DGRNTAVNY
+439 DGSHTAVNY
-448 ENGGAANW
+448 DNGGASNW
-456 VLPGNPAG
+456 TLPGNAAGLPAG
-464 LAPGQVGNVP
+464 STANGV
-474 GTGTPIMQAGGI
+474 MQAGGI
-486 AYQKSKD
+486 YYQKSKD
-493 DEKYFQWDASRD
+493 EEKYFQWDAARD
-505 LEWGPFTKL
+505 LTWGPFNKL
-514 QFGYKYINHNNGVEA
+514 QFGYKYINHNNGVDA

-534 NSTDAVS
+534 NTTDPIS
-541 LTQFNPGRTPSSLY
+541 LSQFNPGTTPSSLY
-555 DGLGASGDLTN
+555 DGLGASGDLTT
-566 WSTASLDSVR
+566 WPTADLGAVR
-576 NYLLSQPQGPYLT
+576 RYLLSQPQGPYTT
-589 DFGAS
+589 DFGGS
-594 FQVKEITQNVYT
+594 FDVKEITQNVYT

-621 RLVDTTNKSEF
+621 RLLDTTDKSEY
-632 WQSNDGGAN
+632 WQSQDNN
-641 FDRVA
+641 VTFSRVA
-646 ETNDY
+646 ETHDY

-673 AAKVIARPRYADLAG
+673 AAKVMARPRYADLAG
-688 TFTINSGTGDLTAN
+688 SFTVNSGNGNLTAS
-702 GGNPDLNPYESTN
+702 GGNPDLKPYESTN

-739 SSYIVSTTTT
+739 SSYIVSTTV
-749 QPLNP
+749 NEFRP
-754 APPARPGDYQVTTP
+754 ADRRGNEAGDYQVTTP
-768 VNVSDAKVTGVSVN
+768 TNASDAKVKGASIN

-795 NYTFAESDSSS
+795 NYTFAKSDAST

-842 TQIGRLQSRDFAD
+842 TQIGRLESRDFAD

-912 KF
+912 K

>member
-9 AFCITAALYYSG
+9 ALCITAALYCSG
-21 AAMAAGQEQQAA
+21 SAMAAGQEQQAPA
-33 PQAAPNAPSS
+33 GTTPSA

-189 PKNTIR
+189 PKNTVR
-195 GSIGY
+195 GSVGY

-240 RAGIEYFGYTTGANI
+240 RAGIEYFGYTTGAGI
-255 PASATITGDGSDV
+255 PPTATITGDGSDV

-320 QARYVCPNCSSPA
+320 QARYVCPACN
-333 ADGSLDAN
+333 DDRQKITQAN
-341 GNQVQINNM
+341 VQN
-350 RLIDR
+350 
-355 ATVQDGVVTSANF
+355 GVVTSATVSDG
-368 ADNGLAQPYS
+368 AAGQPYA
-378 QLDTIYR
+378 QLDANYR

-409 QGGYTEAT
+409 QAGYTEAT

-439 DGRNTAVNY
+439 DGRNTSVNY
-448 ENGGAANW
+448 DNGGASNW
-456 VLPGNPAG
+456 ALPGNPAG
-464 LAPGQVGNVP
+464 LAPGQEGNIP
-474 GTGTPIMQAGGI
+474 GTTTGIMQAGGI

-493 DEKYFQWDASRD
+493 DEKYFQWDAARD

-514 QFGYKYINHNNGVEA
+514 QFGYKYINHNNGVDA

-534 NSTDAVS
+534 NTTDPVS
-541 LTQFNPGRTPSSLY
+541 LTQFNPGGTPSS
-555 DGLGASGDLTN
+555 
-566 WSTASLDSVR
+566 
-576 NYLLSQPQGPYLT
+576 
-589 DFGAS
+589 
-594 FQVKEITQNVYT
+594 
-606 QLNFESGQWR
+606 
-616 GNVGV
+616 
-621 RLVDTTNKSEF
+621 
-632 WQSNDGGAN
+632 
-641 FDRVA
+641 
-646 ETNDY
+646 
-651 RKALPSFNI
+651 
-660 AYDVTDDAVLRFS
+660 
-673 AAKVIARPRYADLAG
+673 
-688 TFTINSGTGDLTAN
+688 
-702 GGNPDLNPYESTN
+702 
-715 YDLAAE
+715 
-721 WYFAPSSMLS
+721 
-731 GEVFYRDI
+731 
-739 SSYIVSTTTT
+739 
-749 QPLNP
+749 
-754 APPARPGDYQVTTP
+754 
-768 VNVSDAKVTGVSVN
+768 
-782 YQQTFGLGFGLQA
+782 
-795 NYTFAESDSSS
+795 
-806 GLNLPYL
+806 
-813 SRDTYNVIPYWEHG
+813 
-827 DWTVRVNYSYRSKYF
+827 
-842 TQIGRLQSRDFAD
+842 
-855 AYKQLDLN
+855 
-863 ASYQI
+863 
-868 TDYMGITFG
+868 
-877 ATNLLDSTYRVFS
+877 
-890 NTRDTPTAFY
+890 
-900 KNGRGYQAQLNF
+900 
-912 KF
+912 

>member
-9 AFCITAALYYSG
+9 ALCITAALYCSG
-21 AAMAAGQEQQAA
+21 SAMAAGQEQQAPA
-33 PQAAPNAPSS
+33 SAPSA

-68 ANSIVDAI
+68 ANAIVDAI

-90 ESLSHLPGISVDR
+90 ESLSHLPGITVDR

-240 RAGIEYFGYTTGANI
+240 RAGIEYFGYTTGAGI
-255 PASATITGDGSDV
+255 PPTATITGDGSDV

-320 QARYVCPNCSSPA
+320 QARYVCPACN
-333 ADGSLDAN
+333 DDRQKITRAN
-341 GNQVQINNM
+341 VEN
-350 RLIDR
+350 
-355 ATVQDGVVTSANF
+355 GVVTSATVSDG
-368 ADNGLAQPYS
+368 AAGQPYA
-378 QLDTIYR
+378 QLDANYR

-417 GGKNPEYLMKY
+417 GGKNPEYLMKF

-439 DGRNTAVNY
+439 DGRSTAVNY
-448 ENGGAANW
+448 DNGGASNW

-464 LAPGQVGNVP
+464 LAPGQEGNVP
-474 GTGTPIMQAGGI
+474 GTTTGIMQAGGI
-486 AYQKSKD
+486 AYQESLD
-493 DEKYFQWDASRD
+493 EEKYFQWDAARD

-514 QFGYKYINHNNGVEA
+514 QFGYKYINHDNGVDA

-534 NSTDAVS
+534 NSTDTVA
-541 LTQFNPGRTPSSLY
+541 LTQFNPGITPSSLY
-555 DGLGASGDLTN
+555 DGLGASGDLTT
-566 WSTASLDSVR
+566 WPTAGLGAVR
-576 NYLLSQPQGPYLT
+576 NYLLSQPQGPYRT

-594 FQVKEITQNVYT
+594 FQVGEITQNIYT
-606 QLNFESGQWR
+606 QLNYETGKIR

-641 FDRVA
+641 FNRVA

-660 AYDVTDDAVLRFS
+660 AYDMTEDSVLRFS
-673 AAKVIARPRYADLAG
+673 AAKVIARPRYSDLAG
-688 TFTINSGTGDLTAN
+688 TFTINSGTGDLTAS
-702 GGNPDLNPYESTN
+702 GGNPNLNPYESTN
-715 YDLAAE
+715 YDVAAE

-739 SSYIVSTTTT
+739 SSYIVRTTAS
-749 QPLNP
+749 QQLNP
-754 APPARPGDYQVTTP
+754 APPAVAGVYQVTTP
-768 VNVSDAKVTGVSVN
+768 INVSDAKVKGVAVN

-827 DWTVRVNYSYRSKYF
+827 DWMVRMNYSYRSKYF
-842 TQIGRLQSRDFAD
+842 TQIGRLASNDFAD
-855 AYKQLDLN
+855 AYKQLDLS

-877 ATNLLDSTYRVFS
+877 ATNLLDSTYRLFS

>member
-9 AFCITAALYYSG
+9 ALCITAALYCSG
-21 AAMAAGQEQQAA
+21 SAMAAGQDQQAS
-33 PQAAPNAPSS
+33 AATPSA
-43 TTELDTITVTGYRA
+43 TTELDAITVTGYRA
-57 SLEKSQAVKRS
+57 SLEKSQSVKRS

-180 VHTRKPLDL
+180 VHTRKPLEL

-195 GSIGY
+195 GSVGY

-255 PASATITGDGSDV
+255 PASATITGDGSNV

-320 QARYVCPNCSSPA
+320 QARYVCPACNDDLQKITS
-333 ADGSLDAN
+333 AN
-341 GNQVQINNM
+341 VEN
-350 RLIDR
+350 
-355 ATVQDGVVTSANF
+355 GVVTSATVSDG
-368 ADNGLAQPYS
+368 AAGQPYA
-378 QLDTIYR
+378 QLDANYR

-409 QGGYTEAT
+409 QVGDTKAT
-417 GGKNPEYLMKY
+417 GGKNPEYLMKF
-428 LMQDGGYNYAF
+428 LMADGGYNYAF
-439 DGRNTAVNY
+439 NGQNTAVNY
-448 ENGGAANW
+448 DNGGASNW
-456 VLPGNPAG
+456 ALAGSPAG
-464 LAPGQVGNVP
+464 LPAGSQDSSA
-474 GTGTPIMQAGGI
+474 MQAGGI
-486 AYQKSKD
+486 YYQKSTD
-493 DEKYFQWDASRD
+493 EEKYFQWDAARD

-514 QFGYKYINHNNGVEA
+514 QFGYKYINHNNGVDA

-534 NSTDAVS
+534 NTTDPIS
-541 LTQFNPGRTPSSLY
+541 LTQFNPGTTPSGLY
-555 DGLGASGDLTN
+555 DGLGASGDLTT
-566 WSTASLDSVR
+566 WPTASLNSIR
-576 NYLLSQPQGPYLT
+576 NYLLSQPQGPYLP
-589 DFGAS
+589 DYGSS
-594 FQVKEITQNVYT
+594 FEVKEITQNFYT
-606 QLNFESGQWR
+606 QLNYETGKWR

-621 RLVDTTNKSEF
+621 RLVDTTDKSLY
-632 WQSNDGGAN
+632 WQTADGGTN
-641 FDRVA
+641 YSRVA
-646 ETNDY
+646 ENNDY

-660 AYDVTDDAVLRFS
+660 AYDITDDTVLRFS
-673 AAKVIARPRYADLAG
+673 AAKVLARPRYGDLAG
-688 TFTINSGTGDLTAN
+688 TFSINSNNGNLTAG
-702 GGNPDLNPYESTN
+702 GGNPDLRPYESIN

-739 SSYIVSTTTT
+739 SSYIVNTTSVRQLTDPISGT
-749 QPLNP
+749 SGL
-754 APPARPGDYQVTTP
+754 YLVTSP
-768 VNVSDAKVTGVSVN
+768 INVSDAKVKGVSVN
-782 YQQTFGLGFGLQA
+782 YQQSLGLGFGLQA

-842 TQIGRLQSRDFAD
+842 TQIGRLASEDFAD
-855 AYKQLDLN
+855 SYKQLDLT

-877 ATNLLDSTYRVFS
+877 ATNLLDSTYRLFS

>member
-9 AFCITAALYYSG
+9 ALCITAALYCSG
-21 AAMAAGQEQQAA
+21 SAMAAGQEQQAPA
-33 PQAAPNAPSS
+33 GTTPSA

-189 PKNTIR
+189 PKNTVR
-195 GSIGY
+195 GSVGY

-240 RAGIEYFGYTTGANI
+240 RAGIEYFGYTTGEGI

-320 QARYVCPNCSSPA
+320 QARYVCPACN
-333 ADGSLDAN
+333 DDRQKITQAN
-341 GNQVQINNM
+341 VQN
-350 RLIDR
+350 
-355 ATVQDGVVTSANF
+355 GVVTSATVSDG
-368 ADNGLAQPYS
+368 AAGQPYA
-378 QLDTIYR
+378 QLDANYR

-409 QGGYTEAT
+409 QAGYTEAT

-439 DGRNTAVNY
+439 DGRNTSVNY
-448 ENGGAANW
+448 DNGGASNW
-456 VLPGNPAG
+456 ALPGNPAG
-464 LAPGQVGNVP
+464 LAPGQEGNIP
-474 GTGTPIMQAGGI
+474 GTTTGIMQAGGI

-493 DEKYFQWDASRD
+493 DEKYFQWDAARD

-514 QFGYKYINHNNGVEA
+514 QFGYKYINHNNGVDA

-534 NSTDAVS
+534 NTTDPVS
-541 LTQFNPGRTPSSLY
+541 LTQFNPGGTPSSLY
-555 DGLGASGDLTN
+555 DGLGASGDLTT
-566 WSTASLDSVR
+566 WPTANLSAVR
-576 NYLLSQPQGPYLT
+576 SYLLSQPQGAYRT

-594 FQVKEITQNVYT
+594 FDVKEITQNVYT

-621 RLVDTTNKSEF
+621 RLVDTTDKSQF
-632 WQSNDGGAN
+632 WQSNDGGTS
-641 FDRVA
+641 FQRVA

-660 AYDVTDDAVLRFS
+660 AYDITDDTVLRFS

-688 TFTINSGTGDLTAN
+688 TFTVNSGNGNLTAN
-702 GGNPDLNPYESTN
+702 GGNPDLKPYESTN

-739 SSYIVSTTTT
+739 SSYIVNTTVT
-749 QPLNP
+749 QQLNP
-754 APPARPGDYQVTTP
+754 APPAVAGLYQVTTP
-768 VNVSDAKVTGVSVN
+768 VNVSDAKVKGVSVN
-782 YQQTFGLGFGLQA
+782 YQQSFGLGFGLQA

-842 TQIGRLQSRDFAD
+842 TQIGRLESRDFAD

-912 KF
+912 

>member
-1 MHSRTTTL
+1 
-9 AFCITAALYYSG
+9 
-21 AAMAAGQEQQAA
+21 
-33 PQAAPNAPSS
+33 
-43 TTELDTITVTGYRA
+43 
-57 SLEKSQAVKRS
+57 
-68 ANSIVDAI
+68 
-76 SAEDIGKFPDINAA
+76 
-90 ESLSHLPGISVDR
+90 
-103 QFGEGEKVSINGTD
+103 
-117 PALNRVLL
+117 
-125 NGQTIASGD
+125 
-134 WGGNPTDTS
+134 
-143 GRTFNYTLL
+143 
-152 SPEIIGLMEV
+152 
-162 YKTPEAR
+162 
-169 IDEGSIGGTVI
+169 
-180 VHTRKPLDL
+180 
-189 PKNTIR
+189 
-195 GSIGY
+195 
-200 NYNDRSEEGNPR
+200 
-212 GSALW
+212 
-217 SWKND
+217 
-222 DETFGALIS
+222 
-231 ATHDKQDLA
+231 
-240 RAGIEYFGYTTGANI
+240 
-255 PASATITGDGSDV
+255 
-268 ATARVPAGISSA
+268 
-280 FFQQTRERSGLQ
+280 
-292 GALQWKPNEQNEF
+292 
-305 NLTGLYIKGKYNNFS
+305 
-320 QARYVCPNCSSPA
+320 
-333 ADGSLDAN
+333 
-341 GNQVQINNM
+341 
-350 RLIDR
+350 
-355 ATVQDGVVTSANF
+355 
-368 ADNGLAQPYS
+368 
-378 QLDTIYR
+378 
-385 ESTVTTKSL
+385 
-394 NLRHDWSGEKWVFTT
+394 
-409 QGGYTEAT
+409 
-417 GGKNPEYLMKY
+417 MKY

-474 GTGTPIMQAGGI
+474 GTATPIMQAGGI

-541 LTQFNPGRTPSSLY
+541 LTQFDPGRTPSSLY

-739 SSYIVSTTTT
+739 SSYIVRTTTS
-749 QPLNP
+749 QQLNP
-754 APPARPGDYQVTTP
+754 APPAIAGLYQVTTP
-768 VNVSDAKVTGVSVN
+768 VNVSDAKVKGVSVN

-827 DWTVRVNYSYRSKYF
+827 D
-842 TQIGRLQSRDFAD
+842 
-855 AYKQLDLN
+855 
-863 ASYQI
+863 
-868 TDYMGITFG
+868 
-877 ATNLLDSTYRVFS
+877 
-890 NTRDTPTAFY
+890 
-900 KNGRGYQAQLNF
+900 
-912 KF
+912 

>member
-1 MHSRTTTL
+1 
-9 AFCITAALYYSG
+9 
-21 AAMAAGQEQQAA
+21 MAAGQEQQAT
-33 PQAAPNAPSS
+33 PSAPSA

-189 PKNTIR
+189 PKNTVR
-195 GSIGY
+195 GSVGY

-240 RAGIEYFGYTTGANI
+240 RAGIEYFGYTTGAGI
-255 PASATITGDGSDV
+255 PPTATITGDGSDV

-320 QARYVCPNCSSPA
+320 QARYVCPACN
-333 ADGSLDAN
+333 DDRQKITQAN
-341 GNQVQINNM
+341 VQN
-350 RLIDR
+350 
-355 ATVQDGVVTSANF
+355 GVVTSATVSDG
-368 ADNGLAQPYS
+368 AAGQPYA
-378 QLDTIYR
+378 QLDANYR

-409 QGGYTEAT
+409 QAGYTEAT

-439 DGRNTAVNY
+439 DGRNTSVNY
-448 ENGGAANW
+448 DNGGASNW
-456 VLPGNPAG
+456 ALPGNPAG
-464 LAPGQVGNVP
+464 LAPGQEGNIP
-474 GTGTPIMQAGGI
+474 GTTTGIMQAGGI

-493 DEKYFQWDASRD
+493 DEKYFQWDAARD

-514 QFGYKYINHNNGVEA
+514 QFGYKYINHNNGVDA

-534 NSTDAVS
+534 NTTDPVS
-541 LTQFNPGRTPSSLY
+541 LTQFNPGTTPSSLY
-555 DGLGASGDLTN
+555 DGLGASGDLTT
-566 WSTASLDSVR
+566 WPTANLGAVR
-576 NYLLSQPQGPYLT
+576 SYLLSQPQGPYRT

-594 FQVKEITQNVYT
+594 FDVKEITQNVYT

-621 RLVDTTNKSEF
+621 RLIDTTDKSQF
-632 WQSNDGGAN
+632 WQSNDGGTS
-641 FDRVA
+641 FQRVA

-660 AYDVTDDAVLRFS
+660 AYDITDDTVLRFS

-688 TFTINSGTGDLTAN
+688 TFTVNSGNGNLTAN
-702 GGNPDLNPYESTN
+702 GGNPDLKPYESTN

-739 SSYIVSTTTT
+739 SSYIVNTTVT
-749 QPLNP
+749 QQLNP
-754 APPARPGDYQVTTP
+754 APPAIAGLYQVTTP
-768 VNVSDAKVTGVSVN
+768 VNVSDAKVKGVSVN
-782 YQQTFGLGFGLQA
+782 YQQSLGLGFGVQA

-827 DWTVRVNYSYRSKYF
+827 DWMVRVNYSYRSKYF
-842 TQIGRLQSRDFAD
+842 TQIGRLASKDFAD
-855 AYKQLDLN
+855 AYKQLDLT

-877 ATNLLDSTYRVFS
+877 ATNLLDSSYRVFS

>member
-9 AFCITAALYYSG
+9 ALCITAALYCSG
-21 AAMAAGQEQQAA
+21 SAMAAGQEQQAPA
-33 PQAAPNAPSS
+33 GSTPSA

-189 PKNTIR
+189 PKNTLR
-195 GSIGY
+195 GSVGY

-240 RAGIEYFGYTTGANI
+240 RAGIEYFGYTTGAGI
-255 PASATITGDGSDV
+255 PPTATITGDGSDV

-320 QARYVCPNCSSPA
+320 QARYVCPACN
-333 ADGSLDAN
+333 DDRQKITQAN
-341 GNQVQINNM
+341 VQN
-350 RLIDR
+350 
-355 ATVQDGVVTSANF
+355 GVVTSATVSDG
-368 ADNGLAQPYS
+368 AAGQPYA
-378 QLDTIYR
+378 QLDANYR

-409 QGGYTEAT
+409 QAGYTEAT

-439 DGRNTAVNY
+439 DGRNTSVNY
-448 ENGGAANW
+448 DNGGASNW
-456 VLPGNPAG
+456 ALPGNPAG
-464 LAPGQVGNVP
+464 LAPGQEGNIP
-474 GTGTPIMQAGGI
+474 GTTTGIMQAGGI

-493 DEKYFQWDASRD
+493 DEKYFQWDAARD

-514 QFGYKYINHNNGVEA
+514 QFGYKYINHNNGVDA

-534 NSTDAVS
+534 NTTDPVS
-541 LTQFNPGRTPSSLY
+541 LTQFNPGTTPSSLY
-555 DGLGASGDLTN
+555 DGLGASGDLTT
-566 WSTASLDSVR
+566 WPTANLGAVR
-576 NYLLSQPQGPYLT
+576 SYLLSQPQGPYRT

-594 FQVKEITQNVYT
+594 FDVKEITQNVYT
-606 QLNFESGQWR
+606 QLNYETGKWR

-621 RLVDTTNKSEF
+621 RLVDTTDKSQF
-632 WQSNDGGAN
+632 WQSNDGGTS
-641 FDRVA
+641 FQRVA

-651 RKALPSFNI
+651 RKALPSFNL
-660 AYDVTDDAVLRFS
+660 AYDITDDTVLRFS

-688 TFTINSGTGDLTAN
+688 TFTVNSGNGNLTAN
-702 GGNPDLNPYESTN
+702 GGNPDLKPYESTN

-739 SSYIVSTTTT
+739 SSYIVNTTVT
-749 QPLNP
+749 QQLNP
-754 APPARPGDYQVTTP
+754 APPAIAGLYQVTTP
-768 VNVSDAKVTGVSVN
+768 VNVSDAKVKGVSVN
-782 YQQTFGLGFGLQA
+782 YQQSFGLGFGLQA

-827 DWTVRVNYSYRSKYF
+827 DWTVRLNYSYRSKYF
-842 TQIGRLQSRDFAD
+842 TQIGRLESRDFAD

>member
-9 AFCITAALYYSG
+9 ALCITAALYCSG
-21 AAMAAGQEQQAA
+21 SAMAAGQEQQAPTTTA
-33 PQAAPNAPSS
+33 SS

-76 SAEDIGKFPDINAA
+76 SAEDIGKFPDTNAA
-90 ESLSHLPGISVDR
+90 ESLAHIPGISVDR

-195 GSIGY
+195 GSVGY

-240 RAGIEYFGYTTGANI
+240 RAGIEYFGYTTGRNDKGEGI
-255 PASATITGDGSDV
+255 PPTATITGDGSDV

-292 GALQWKPNEQNEF
+292 GALQWKPDEQNEF
-305 NLTGLYIKGKYNNFS
+305 NLTGVYIKGKYNNFS
-320 QARYVCPNCSSPA
+320 QARYVCPGCN
-333 ADGSLDAN
+333 DDLEKVTRAN
-341 GNQVQINNM
+341 VEN
-350 RLIDR
+350 
-355 ATVQDGVVTSANF
+355 GVVTSATVS
-368 ADNGLAQPYS
+368 DNTQGGVNDQPYA
-378 QLDTIYR
+378 QMDTNYR

-409 QGGYTEAT
+409 QVGDTQAT
-417 GGKNPEYLMKY
+417 GGKNPEYLMKF
-428 LMQDGGYNYAF
+428 LMADGGYNYAF
-439 DGRNTAVNY
+439 DGSHTAVNY
-448 ENGGAANW
+448 DNGGASNW
-456 VLPGNPAG
+456 TLPGNTAGLPAG
-464 LAPGQVGNVP
+464 STADGV
-474 GTGTPIMQAGGI
+474 MQAGGI
-486 AYQKSKD
+486 YYQKSKD
-493 DEKYFQWDASRD
+493 EEKYFQWDAARD
-505 LEWGPFTKL
+505 LTWGPFNKL
-514 QFGYKYINHNNGVEA
+514 QFGYKYINHDNGVDA

-534 NSTDAVS
+534 NTTDPVS
-541 LTQFNPGRTPSSLY
+541 LTQFNPGSTRSSLY
-555 DGLGASGDLTN
+555 DGLGASGDLTT
-566 WSTASLDSVR
+566 WPTADLGAVR
-576 NYLLSQPQGPYLT
+576 RYLLSQPQGPYSI
-589 DFGAS
+589 DHGAS
-594 FQVKEITQNVYT
+594 FDVKEITQNVYT

-621 RLVDTTNKSEF
+621 RLLDTTDKSEY
-632 WQSNDGGAN
+632 WQSADNGDN
-641 FDRVA
+641 FSRVA
-646 ETNDY
+646 QTHEY

-673 AAKVIARPRYADLAG
+673 AAKVLARPRYADLAG
-688 TFTINSGTGDLTAN
+688 SFTVNSGNGNLTAS
-702 GGNPDLNPYESTN
+702 GGNPDLKPYESTN

-739 SSYIVSTTTT
+739 SSYIVSTTV
-749 QPLNP
+749 
-754 APPARPGDYQVTTP
+754 AEFRPRDGRNEEGIYQITTP
-768 VNVSDAKVTGVSVN
+768 TNASDAKVKGASIN

-795 NYTFAESDSSS
+795 NYTFAKSDASS

-842 TQIGRLQSRDFAD
+842 TQIGRLGSEDFAD
-855 AYKQLDLN
+855 SYKQLDLT

-868 TDYMGITFG
+868 TDYMGLTFG
-877 ATNLLDSTYRVFS
+877 ATNLLDSTYRLYS
-890 NTRDTPTAFY
+890 GTRDTPTAFY

>member
-9 AFCITAALYYSG
+9 ALCITAALYCSG
-21 AAMAAGQEQQAA
+21 SAMAAGQEQQAPA
-33 PQAAPNAPSS
+33 STPSA
-43 TTELDTITVTGYRA
+43 TTELDTVTVTGYRA
-57 SLEKSQAVKRS
+57 SLEKSQSVKRA

-76 SAEDIGKFPDINAA
+76 SAEDIGKFPDTNAA
-90 ESLSHLPGISVDR
+90 ESLAHVPGISVDR

-134 WGGNPTDTS
+134 WGGNPSDTS

-195 GSIGY
+195 GSVGY
-200 NYNDRSEEGNPR
+200 NYNDRSKEGNPR

-231 ATHDKQDLA
+231 ATHDEQDLA
-240 RAGIEYFGYTTGANI
+240 RAGIEYFGYTTGRNDKGEGI
-255 PASATITGDGSDV
+255 PPTATITGDGSNV

-280 FFQQTRERSGLQ
+280 FFQQTRERNGLQ
-292 GALQWKPNEQNEF
+292 GALQWKPDENNEF
-305 NLTGLYIKGKYNNFS
+305 NLTGVYIKGKYNNYS
-320 QARYVCPNCSSPA
+320 QARYVCPACNK
-333 ADGSLDAN
+333 DLEKVTRAN
-341 GNQVQINNM
+341 VEN
-350 RLIDR
+350 
-355 ATVQDGVVTSANF
+355 GVVTSATVS
-368 ADNGLAQPYS
+368 DNTQGGVNDQPYA
-378 QLDTIYR
+378 QMDTNYR

-409 QGGYTEAT
+409 QIGDTEAT

-448 ENGGAANW
+448 DNGGAANW
-456 VLPGNPAG
+456 ALPGNPAG
-464 LAPGQVGNVP
+464 LAPGQQGKIP
-474 GTGTPIMQAGGI
+474 GTDTDIMQAGGI
-486 AYQKSKD
+486 YYQKSKD
-493 DEKYFQWDASRD
+493 QEKYFQWDASRD
-505 LEWGPFTKL
+505 LALGPFNKL
-514 QFGYKYINHNNGVEA
+514 QFGYKYINHDNGVDA

-534 NSTDAVS
+534 NTTDPVS
-541 LTQFNPGRTPSSLY
+541 LTQFNPGTTQSSLY
-555 DGLGASGDLTN
+555 DGLGASGDLTT
-566 WSTASLDSVR
+566 WPTANLGAVR
-576 NYLLSQPQGPYLT
+576 RYLLAQPQGPYNT
-589 DFGAS
+589 DFGGS
-594 FQVKEITQNVYT
+594 FDVKEITQNVYT

-621 RLVDTTNKSEF
+621 RLLDTTDKSEY
-632 WQSNDGGAN
+632 WQSADNGDSYS
-641 FDRVA
+641 RVA
-646 ETNDY
+646 ETHEY
-651 RKALPSFNI
+651 RKALPSFNV

-673 AAKVIARPRYADLAG
+673 VAKVMARPRYADLAG
-688 TFTINSGTGDLTAN
+688 SFTVNSGNGNLTAS
-702 GGNPDLNPYESTN
+702 GGNPDLKPYESTN

-739 SSYIVSTTTT
+739 SSYIVSTTVSEFR
-749 QPLNP
+749 PEDLRGN
-754 APPARPGDYQVTTP
+754 APGIYQITTP
-768 VNVSDAKVTGVSVN
+768 TNASDAKVKGASIN

-795 NYTFAESDSSS
+795 NYTYAKADAST

-842 TQIGRLQSRDFAD
+842 TQLGRLASEDFAD
-855 AYKQLDLN
+855 SYKQLDLT

-868 TDYMGITFG
+868 TDYMGLTFG
-877 ATNLLDSTYRVFS
+877 ATNLLDSTYKLYS
-890 NTRDTPTAFY
+890 GTRDTPTAFY

>member
-9 AFCITAALYYSG
+9 ALCITAALYCSG
-21 AAMAAGQEQQAA
+21 SAMAAGQEQQAPA
-33 PQAAPNAPSS
+33 STPS
-43 TTELDTITVTGYRA
+43 TTTQLDTITVTGYRA
-57 SLEKSQAVKRS
+57 SLEKSQSVKRA

-76 SAEDIGKFPDINAA
+76 SAEDIGKFPDTNAA
-90 ESLSHLPGISVDR
+90 ESLAHVPGISVDR

-134 WGGNPTDTS
+134 WGGNPSDTS

-195 GSIGY
+195 GSVGY
-200 NYNDRSEEGNPR
+200 NYNDRSKEGNPR

-231 ATHDKQDLA
+231 ATRDEQDLA
-240 RAGIEYFGYTTGANI
+240 RAGIEYFGYTTGKGI
-255 PASATITGDGSDV
+255 PPTATITGDGSNI

-280 FFQQTRERSGLQ
+280 FFQQTRERNGLQ
-292 GALQWKPNEQNEF
+292 GALQWKPDENNEF
-305 NLTGLYIKGKYNNFS
+305 NLTGIYIKGKYNNYS
-320 QARYVCPNCSSPA
+320 QARYVCPACN
-333 ADGSLDAN
+333 DDLKKVTRAN
-341 GNQVQINNM
+341 VEN
-350 RLIDR
+350 
-355 ATVQDGVVTSANF
+355 GVVTSATVS
-368 ADNGLAQPYS
+368 DNTQGGVNDQPYA
-378 QLDTIYR
+378 QMDTNYR

-409 QGGYTEAT
+409 QIGDTEAT

-448 ENGGAANW
+448 DNGGAANW
-456 VLPGNPAG
+456 ALPGNPAG
-464 LAPGQVGNVP
+464 LAPGAETIP
-474 GTGTPIMQAGGI
+474 GTSPSVSPMQAGGI
-486 AYQKSKD
+486 YYQKSKD
-493 DEKYFQWDASRD
+493 QEKYFQWDASRD
-505 LEWGPFTKL
+505 LALGPFNKL
-514 QFGYKYINHNNGVEA
+514 QFGYKYINHDNGVDA

-534 NSTDAVS
+534 NTTDPVS
-541 LTQFNPGRTPSSLY
+541 LTQFNPGTTQSSLY
-555 DGLGASGDLTN
+555 DGLGASGDLTT
-566 WSTASLDSVR
+566 WPTANLGAVR
-576 NYLLSQPQGPYLT
+576 RYLLAQPQGPYNT
-589 DFGAS
+589 DFGGS
-594 FQVKEITQNVYT
+594 FDVKEITQNVYT

-621 RLVDTTNKSEF
+621 RLLDTTDKSEY
-632 WQSNDGGAN
+632 WQSADNGASYS
-641 FDRVA
+641 RVA
-646 ETNDY
+646 ETHDY
-651 RKALPSFNI
+651 RKALPSFNV

-673 AAKVIARPRYADLAG
+673 VAKVMARPRYGDLAG
-688 TFTINSGTGDLTAN
+688 SFTVNSGNGNLTAS
-702 GGNPDLNPYESTN
+702 GGNPDLRPYESTN

-739 SSYIVSTTTT
+739 SSYIVSTTVSEFR
-749 QPLNP
+749 QADRRGNEQ
-754 APPARPGDYQVTTP
+754 GIYQITTP
-768 VNVSDAKVTGVSVN
+768 TNASDAKVKGASIN

-795 NYTFAESDSSS
+795 NYTYAKADAST

-842 TQIGRLQSRDFAD
+842 TQLGRLASEDFAD
-855 AYKQLDLN
+855 SYKQLDLT

-868 TDYMGITFG
+868 TDYMGLTFG
-877 ATNLLDSTYRVFS
+877 ATNLLDSTYKLYS
-890 NTRDTPTAFY
+890 GTRDTPTAFY

>member
-9 AFCITAALYYSG
+9 ALCITAALYCSG
-21 AAMAAGQEQQAA
+21 SAMAAGQEQQAPA
-33 PQAAPNAPSS
+33 STPSA
-43 TTELDTITVTGYRA
+43 TTELDTVTVTGYRA
-57 SLEKSQAVKRS
+57 SLEKSQSVKRA

-76 SAEDIGKFPDINAA
+76 SAEDIGKFPDTNAA
-90 ESLSHLPGISVDR
+90 ESLAHVPGISVDR

-134 WGGNPTDTS
+134 WGGNPSDTS

-195 GSIGY
+195 GSVGY
-200 NYNDRSEEGNPR
+200 NYNDRSKEGNPR

-231 ATHDKQDLA
+231 ATHDEQDLA
-240 RAGIEYFGYTTGANI
+240 RAGIEYFGYTTGRNDKGEGI
-255 PASATITGDGSDV
+255 PPTATITGDGSNV

-280 FFQQTRERSGLQ
+280 FFQQTRERNGLQ
-292 GALQWKPNEQNEF
+292 GALQWKPDEQNEF
-305 NLTGLYIKGKYNNFS
+305 NLTGVYIKGKYNNFS
-320 QARYVCPNCSSPA
+320 QARYVCPNCNSPA
-333 ADGSLDAN
+333 ADGSVDAN
-341 GNQVQINNM
+341 GDPVQINNM

-355 ATVQDGVVTSANF
+355 ATVQNGVVTSANF

-378 QLDTIYR
+378 QMDTNYR

-409 QGGYTEAT
+409 QVGDTQAT
-417 GGKNPEYLMKY
+417 GGKNPEYLMKF
-428 LMQDGGYNYAF
+428 LMADGGYNYAF
-439 DGRNTAVNY
+439 DGSHTAVNY
-448 ENGGAANW
+448 DNGGASNW
-456 VLPGNPAG
+456 TLPGNTAGLPAG
-464 LAPGQVGNVP
+464 STADGV
-474 GTGTPIMQAGGI
+474 MQAGGI
-486 AYQKSKD
+486 YYQKSKD
-493 DEKYFQWDASRD
+493 EEKYFQWDAARD
-505 LEWGPFTKL
+505 LTWGPFNKL
-514 QFGYKYINHNNGVEA
+514 QFGYKYINHDNGVDA

-534 NSTDAVS
+534 NTTDPVS
-541 LTQFNPGRTPSSLY
+541 LTQFNPGTTPSSLY
-555 DGLGASGDLTN
+555 GGLGASGDLTT
-566 WSTASLDSVR
+566 WPTADLGAVR
-576 NYLLSQPQGPYLT
+576 NYLLAQPQGPYRR
-589 DFGAS
+589 DYGSS

-606 QLNFESGQWR
+606 QLNFESGKLR

-621 RLVDTTNKSEF
+621 RLVDTSDKSLY
-632 WQSNDGGAN
+632 WQTSDGG
-641 FDRVA
+641 DSYSRVA
-646 ETNDY
+646 ENNNY
-651 RKALPSFNI
+651 RKALPSFNL

-673 AAKVIARPRYADLAG
+673 AAKVIARPRYSDLAG
-688 TFTINSGTGDLTAN
+688 TFSISSANGNLTAS
-702 GGNPDLNPYESTN
+702 GGNPDLKPYESTN
-715 YDLAAE
+715 YDLSAE

-739 SSYIVSTTTT
+739 SSYIVNDTSVK
-749 QPLNP
+749 PLTDP
-754 APPARPGDYQVTTP
+754 VSGVSGPFTVTSP
-768 VNVSDAKVTGVSVN
+768 INASDAKVKGASIN

-795 NYTFAESDSSS
+795 NYTFAKADAST

-827 DWTVRVNYSYRSKYF
+827 DWTVRVNYSYRTKYF
-842 TQIGRLQSRDFAD
+842 TQIGRLGSEDFAD
-855 AYKQLDLN
+855 SYKQLDLT

-868 TDYMGITFG
+868 TDYMGLTFG
-877 ATNLLDSTYRVFS
+877 ATNLLDSTYKLYS
-890 NTRDTPTAFY
+890 GTRDTPTAFY